1 MSQHRRRISTR
12 ARRAT
17 GRTIAIVVATLVV
30 AACVPRP
37 PVGAGGMHLAFRDE
51 FDRLD
56 LTKWNDMD
64 STYLD
69 TNGVENVFRAANV
82 RVSGGALHLL
92 ARREANGTVTS
103 GLVMTGRAVGGRV
116 TFKGTGGFIE
126 VRARFPAA
134 AGAWP
139 AIWLNSP
146 GDGSVPPWPAY
157 GEIDIAEFY
166 GDHPGVVESNYHWED
181 GGAHR
186 DAGAGSHPVRDV
198 TKWHT
203 YGVGI
208 HPDRLDYYYDGVRVR
223 TVTATT
229 TGMRRGLSYAHSIVL
244 NLAVGGSGALDAGY
258 RPGSA
263 PLPYTAD
270 FDYVRVWQP

>member
-1 MSQHRRRISTR
+1 MSEHWPWITMR

-17 GRTIAIVVATLVV
+17 RRAITIAVATLAV
-30 AACVPRP
+30 AACVPP
-37 PVGAGGMHLAFRDE
+37 PPRGAGGMRLTFRDE
-51 FDRLD
+51 FTTLD
-56 LTKWNDMD
+56 HAKWNDMD

-82 RVSGGALHLL
+82 SVWGGALWLS
-92 ARREANGTVTS
+92 ARREADGTVTS
-103 GLVMTGRAVGGRV
+103 GLVATGRSVGGRV
-116 TFKGTGGFIE
+116 TFTTGEGFVE

-139 AIWLNSP
+139 AIWLNNP
-146 GDGSVPPWPAY
+146 GDGTVPAWPAG

-166 GDHPGVVESNYHWED
+166 GDHPSAVESNYHWED
-181 GGAHR
+181 DGEHR
-186 DAGAGSHPVRDV
+186 SAGAGTHPVRDV
-198 TKWHT
+198 TQWHT

-208 HPDRLDYYYDGVRVR
+208 HPDRLEYFYDGVKVR

-229 TGMRRGLSYAHSIVL
+229 SGMRRGLSYAHAIVL
-244 NLAVGGSGALDAGY
+244 DLAIGGSGPQDAGY
-258 RPGSA
+258 RAGRA
-263 PLPYTAD
+263 PLPYAAE

>member
-1 MSQHRRRISTR
+1 MTQHRPRISTR

-17 GRTIAIVVATLVV
+17 GRAIAIVAAALVM

-37 PVGAGGMHLAFRDE
+37 LGAGGMHLTFHDE

-56 LTKWNDMD
+56 LAKWNDMD

-69 TNGVENVFRAANV
+69 TNGVENVFRSANV

-103 GLVMTGRAVGGRV
+103 GLVMTGETVGGHV

-134 AGAWP
+134 AGGWP

-181 GGAHR
+181 GGVHR
-186 DAGAGSHPVRDV
+186 DAGAGTHPVRNV
-198 TKWHT
+198 AGWHT

-208 HPDRLDYYYDGVRVR
+208 HPDRLEYFYDGIKVR
-223 TVTATT
+223 TIPATT
-229 TGMRRGLSYAHSIVL
+229 AGMRRGLSYTHSIVL
-244 NLAVGGSGALDAGY
+244 NLAIGGNGARDAGY
-258 RPGSA
+258 RAGSA
-263 PLPYTAD
+263 PLPYAAY
-270 FDYVRVWQP
+270 FD